1 MMEEIS
7 WKQILG
13 LENSR
18 KRFIFIGNLFV
29 DGKAYVCPQRNESNI
44 ERVGWVKAYVCPYCE
59 TSFCSRIHN
68 GNSVW
73 SMDI

>member
-13 LENSR
+13 LENSH

-29 DGKAYVCPQRNESNI
+29 DGKDYVCPQRNESNI
-44 ERVGWVKAYVCPYCE
+44 EKGGFKAYVYPYCK